1 MRHLKHLIFLAAV
14 GAMIFIPL
22 LGSVHSNE
30 TTEATTTSTV
40 YAARDNTEGPV
51 IRTATVR
58 FGLMNLRRQYRRAG
72 EQDKAD
78 AITKILRNREAL
90 QMVAE
95 GVCVRFAQE
104 QPPEGPGSWVDEIT
118 RLLQWI
124 IDHADEII
132 ALILKIIPLF
142 VQNAPALDS
151 VEGLAASEVPLVLAA

>member
-1 MRHLKHLIFLAAV
+1 MRHVKHLIFLIAVAALV
-14 GAMIFIPL
+14 FIPL
-22 LGSVHSNE
+22 LGSVHSDE
-30 TTEATTTSTV
+30 TVATSTV

-72 EQDKAD
+72 EQEKAD

-95 GVCVRFAQE
+95 GVCVRFSQE